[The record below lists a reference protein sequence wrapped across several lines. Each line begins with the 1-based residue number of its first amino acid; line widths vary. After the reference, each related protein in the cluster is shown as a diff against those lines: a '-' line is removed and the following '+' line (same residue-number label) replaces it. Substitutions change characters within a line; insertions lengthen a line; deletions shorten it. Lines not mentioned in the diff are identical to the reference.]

1 MAGRKIVPIEIKKLK
16 GTYRKCR
23 DRNPP
28 PSSKG
33 RPTAPAWLNTAA
45 KRKFGIV
52 VRRLDDLSMASSSY
66 TEAIALLASRLEE
79 VERHTRILE
88 DEGYLLDD
96 RPHPANKLR
105 ELAFNHAHKLLVEF
119 GLTASAIQKVGA
131 KMKEKPKKNP
141 FER

>member
-1 MAGRKIVPIEIKKLK
+1 MAGRKIIPIELKKLR
-16 GTYRKCR
+16 GTYRKDR
-23 DRNPP
+23 DRKPP

-33 RPTAPAWLNTAA
+33 KPIAPAWLNTRA

-79 VERHTRILE
+79 VERYSKML
-88 DEGYLLDD
+88 DEEGALLDEK
-96 RPHPANKLR
+96 PHPVIKLR
-105 ELAFNHAHKLLVEF
+105 EMAMNHSHKLLVEF

>member
-23 DRNPP
+23 DRTPP

-45 KRKFGIV
+45 KRKFGIM
-52 VRRLDDLSMASSSY
+52 VRRLDALTMASDSY

-79 VERHTRILE
+79 VERYTKML
-88 DEGYLLDD
+88 DEEGALLDEK
-96 RPHPANKLR
+96 PHPVIKLR
-105 ELAFNHAHKLLVEF
+105 EMAMNHSHKLLVEF

-131 KMKEKPKKNP
+131 KKKEKPVKNP

>member
-79 VERHTRILE
+79 VERHTALLE
-88 DEGYLLDD
+88 VEGFLLDE
-96 RPHPANKLR
+96 RAHPAVKLR
-105 ELAFNHAHKLLVEF
+105 EQAMLHAHKLLVEF
-119 GLTASAIQKVGA
+119 GLTAAAIQKVA
-131 KMKEKPKKNP
+131 AQKKEKQVKNP